1 MFAVIV
7 VARIRRDVTQL
18 SRVAAQTV
26 TYETVGVTGDA
37 DVVAKARAASA
48 GSASSHYSDKVSID
62 DH

>member
-26 TYETVGVTGDA
+26 AYETVGVTGDA
-37 DVVAKARAASA
+37 NVVAKARAASA